1 MVDLS
6 GRVIATGEGMNT
18 ENVNIEKASSGIYQ
32 LTVTSISGQTSLK
45 VIKQ

>member
-1 MVDLS
+1 VDLS

-18 ENVNIEKASSGIYQ
+18 EKVNIEKAFAGIYQ
-32 LTVTSISGQTSLK
+32 LTVTSTTGQTSLK